1 MGIRNMYEHFALRRC
16 GIHLRQ
22 ISRIVKVLTLFS
34 ILLLTTS
41 AELPIDNK
49 KDIID
54 REISIGEVT
63 NDIRMGPFAGNR
75 NISFGVKNILEEI
88 LMDLDFDLSDRS
100 NRKINVRLV
109 FFDVKNIG
117 RSIGFYHNDLSVT
130 EIIAIGE
137 LEIDGKI
144 KKRTTQKGQ
153 SKQITTSTL
162 VVGEDGTF
170 NQQTASIALKK
181 LCKNIVEDLLL

>member
-1 MGIRNMYEHFALRRC
+1 MYEHLALRGY
-16 GIHLRQ
+16 GIYPRQ
-22 ISRIVKVLTLFS
+22 ISMIVKCITLFS
-34 ILLLTTS
+34 FLLLFTS
-41 AELPIDNK
+41 STELPLNK
-49 KDIID
+49 KNDMVEGDIA
-54 REISIGEVT
+54 IGEVT

-88 LMDLDFDLSDRS
+88 LMDLDFDLTDRS

-117 RSIGFYHNDLSVT
+117 TSVGFYHKDLSVT
-130 EIIAIGE
+130 EIIAQGE
-137 LEIDGKI
+137 LVIDGKV
-144 KKRTTQKGQ
+144 KKRTIQKGQ

-162 VVGEDGTF
+162 IVGEDGTF

-181 LCKNIVEDLLL
+181 LCKNIIEDLLL